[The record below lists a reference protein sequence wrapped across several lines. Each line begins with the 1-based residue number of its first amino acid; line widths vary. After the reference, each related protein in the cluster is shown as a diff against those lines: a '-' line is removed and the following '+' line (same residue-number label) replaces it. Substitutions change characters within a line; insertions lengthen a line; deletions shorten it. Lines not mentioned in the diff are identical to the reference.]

1 MERHSKPIAAIISYE
16 DLKRLEALED
26 VLDSALLRQTITT
39 SEGFVSASEWFA
51 ELDRICLDV

>member
-26 VLDSALLRQTITT
+26 VLDSALYLHLNGSQN
-39 SEGFVSASEWFA
+39 
-51 ELDRICLDV
+51 